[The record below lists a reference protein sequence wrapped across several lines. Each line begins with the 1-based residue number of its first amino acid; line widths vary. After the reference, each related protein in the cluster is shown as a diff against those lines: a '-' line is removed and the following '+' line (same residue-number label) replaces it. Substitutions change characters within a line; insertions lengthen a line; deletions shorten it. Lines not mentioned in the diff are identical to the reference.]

1 MRLNT
6 REKAAGGGR
15 VLGWRAEAAGGGGG
29 GRLPFVVGQ
38 KTACNLTW
46 TLTGEATALK
56 PHTRITQSRSPLS
69 YSACRA
75 PFNERTIAP
84 KKTKRLS
91 GCCECYAFF
100 RGLEILA
107 VFYMPRGRGGCCS
120 NDLLWGTVLPAM
132 CSHLASRENC
142 MSDLPATCLS

>member
-1 MRLNT
+1 MNT
-6 REKAAGGGR
+6 REKAAAEG
-15 VLGWRAEAAGGGGG
+15 VMGWRRRRRAAEAADVGGG

-107 VFYMPRGRGGCCS
+107 V
-120 NDLLWGTVLPAM
+120 
-132 CSHLASRENC
+132 
-142 MSDLPATCLS
+142 SDLS